1 MSETVLAF
9 DIETIPD
16 LELGSRLY
24 GLGGLP
30 DSEQFEAMLHKR
42 RQDAS
47 GSEFM
52 PIHLHR
58 VIVIGLVLKTT
69 DGLRCFSLGAGV
81 PSERERIERFF
92 SGLERWVP
100 RLVSWNGTQFDL
112 PVLNYRAL
120 RYGISAPRY
129 WETGEHHSDFRYNNY
144 LSRFHWR
151 HTDLMDVLGGYQ
163 GGRNA
168 VRLAEAAQLV
178 GLPGKMGFAGDQVL
192 NAFLNSDLEK
202 IDRYCETDALTTYLL
217 FLRLEKMR
225 GRLTASEFRAASE
238 EVITYLEEQTEP
250 YWCDFLSGWD
260 LTRWRTEDHA

>member
-16 LELGSRLY
+16 IDLGSRLY
-24 GLGGLP
+24 GLEGLA
-30 DSEQFEAMLHKR
+30 DAEQFEALLQKR

-58 VIVIGLVLKTT
+58 VIVIGMVLKTPE
-69 DGLRCFSLGAGV
+69 GLRCFSLGTGV
-81 PSERERIERFF
+81 PTERERIERFF
-92 SGLERWVP
+92 AGLERWIP

-112 PVLNYRAL
+112 PVLNYRSL
-120 RYGISAPRY
+120 RYGISAARY
-129 WETGEHHSDFRYNNY
+129 WETGERHSDFRFNNY
-144 LSRFHWR
+144 LARFHWR

-163 GGRNA
+163 AGRNS

-178 GLPGKMGFAGDQVL
+178 GLPGKLGFAGDQVL
-192 NAFLNSDLEK
+192 EQYLKGQLER

-225 GRLTASEFRAASE
+225 GRLDSDAFRAASD
-238 EVITYLEEQTEP
+238 EVLVWLESQKDP
-250 YWCDFLSGWD
+250 YWHDFLTHWD
-260 LTRWRTEDHA
+260 LGCWHVEDSS